1 MLRAKAATNREP
13 HDFSLVVGGPLYDA
27 YLRTHLA
34 DPPIGL
40 FHRRLVA
47 YVLVTWVPLCLLTAF
62 DARGADVAVSFIR
75 DIEAQTRLLVALP
88 LLIAAEPFVHDR
100 VTGAVR
106 QFLDRGLIAPADL
119 RRFFAAV
126 MSSVKLRNSATL
138 EIVLLLLAFV
148 GGHFIWR
155 SQISLQIATW
165 YNERGIDGATH
176 LSLAGRWYAFV
187 SLPLFRFLTLRWLA
201 RLVLVWYRFL
211 WLMSRMP
218 LRLNALH
225 PDRAGGLGFL
235 NTSVFA
241 FAPVLVAETSLLSAM
256 VAHRIWHEGATLPQF
271 KIEILGAVVFLML
284 LVLLPQTF
292 FVVQLERAWR
302 AGSRE
307 YGIFG
312 SRYVNT
318 FRQKW
323 LSAHPH
329 THETPV
335 GSADI
340 QSLADLANAYEVIRD
355 MYLVPITRNTVMRLA
370 FVTVIPLVPLV
381 LTMIPLEQIVDRA
394 LSTLL

>member
-1 MLRAKAATNREP
+1 MMLRAQAANREP

-40 FHRRLVA
+40 VHRRLIA
-47 YVLVTWVPLCLLTAF
+47 YVLITWVPLCLLSAF
-62 DARGADVAVSFIR
+62 DARGSDVAVSFLG
-75 DIEAQTRLLVALP
+75 DIEAHTRLLVALP
-88 LLIAAEPFVHDR
+88 LLIAAEPFVHER

-106 QFLDRGLIAPADL
+106 QFLERGLIAPADL
-119 RRFFAAV
+119 QRFFAAV
-126 MSSVKLRNSATL
+126 ISSVKLRNSATL

-148 GGHFIWR
+148 VGHYIWQSR
-155 SQISLQIATW
+155 ISLQIGTW
-165 YNERGIDGATH
+165 YNERGIDGTTH

-187 SLPLFRFLTLRWLA
+187 SLPLFRFLVLRWLA

-211 WLMSRMP
+211 WRVSRMP

-225 PDRAGGLGFL
+225 PDRTGGLGFL

-241 FAPVLVAETSLLSAM
+241 FVPILVAEASLLSAM
-256 VAHRIWHEGATLPQF
+256 IAQRIWHQGATLPQF
-271 KIEILGAVVFLML
+271 KVEILAAAVFLML

-292 FVVQLERAWR
+292 FVVQLERTWR
-302 AGSRE
+302 AGGGE

-318 FRQKW
+318 FQRKW
-323 LSAHPH
+323 LCAHPH
-329 THETPV
+329 TQETLV

-370 FVTVIPLVPLV
+370 FAIVIPLLPLV
-381 LTMIPLEQIVDRA
+381 LTMIPFEEIVDRA
-394 LSTLL
+394 LSTFL